1 MPLLQEIEYRTMTRT
16 TSEPTTPRPITYQ
29 ELDALFRPRSIAVVG
44 ASANERNR
52 GHGFVKDLIEFEF
65 PGPIYPVNPRLDE
78 MLGLKAYHR
87 LEDIPGPVDYV
98 LSAVPA
104 SAILEVV
111 EGARVKGTRLLHLFT
126 ARFSETGREE
136 EAELEQELERRIRA
150 AGIRLIGPNCMGLYY
165 PKQRITFGPDMP
177 KKPGNVG
184 FLSQSGSHA
193 FRVIGRGAARGLRF
207 SKVVSYGN
215 ALDLNEAHFLD
226 YFADDPDT
234 EIIAAYVE
242 GMKDGRRFFE
252 ALRRAAARKP
262 VLVLK
267 GGRSAAGHAAASSH
281 TAALASQM
289 TLWRAAVRQAG
300 ALEVGTVNELID
312 MLVAFGNAGTARGNR
327 VGVMGG
333 AGGGM
338 VEAADLCAE
347 AGLDLPPLSPDMR
360 EALREKLP
368 HAWDWIRNPVDVSI
382 TGGGH
387 SDTFLLLEM
396 MAASPDFDA
405 LIANVSG
412 IEWALSRGDEKM
424 FREMLDRAKKL
435 GKGSGKAT
443 MLVMGEPETRDPSIR
458 NAVFDA
464 REELTAAGVAIYPDI
479 ERAAGALG
487 RYVRYLAERGS

>member
-1 MPLLQEIEYRTMTRT
+1 MTRT
-16 TSEPTTPRPITYQ
+16 TSEPNTLRPVTYQ
-29 ELDALFRPRSIAVVG
+29 ELDALFRPQSIAVVG

-52 GHGFVKDLIEFEF
+52 GHGFVKDLIDFGF

-78 MLGLKAYHR
+78 MLGLKAYPR
-87 LEDIPGPVDYV
+87 LEDIPGPVDFV
-98 LSAVPA
+98 ISAVPA
-104 SAILEVV
+104 SAILELV
-111 EGARVKGTRLLHLFT
+111 EGARAKGTRLLHLFT

-136 EAELEQELERRIRA
+136 EAELERELDRRIRA

-165 PKQRITFGPDMP
+165 PKQKITFGGHMP
-177 KKPGNVG
+177 EEPGNIG

-193 FRVIGRGAARGLRF
+193 FSAIGRGGARGLRF

-215 ALDLNEAHFLD
+215 ALDLNEADFLD
-226 YFADDPDT
+226 YFAEDPDT
-234 EIIAAYVE
+234 EIIAAYIE

-289 TLWRAAVRQAG
+289 TIWGAAMRQAG
-300 ALEVGTVNELID
+300 ALEVGTINELVD
-312 MLVAFGNAGTARGNR
+312 MLVAFRNAGTARGNR

-338 VEAADLCAE
+338 VEAADLCAQ
-347 AGLDLPPLSPDMR
+347 AGLDLPPPSDDMR

-368 HAWDWIRNPVDVSI
+368 HAWDWVGNPIDLSI
-382 TGGGH
+382 MGGGH
-387 SDTFLLLEM
+387 SDTFILLEM

-405 LIANVSG
+405 IIANVNG
-412 IEWALSRGDEKM
+412 IEWALSRGDEEM
-424 FREMLDRAKKL
+424 FREMLDRAKNL
-435 GKGSGKAT
+435 GKDSEKAT
-443 MLVMGEPETRDPSIR
+443 MLVMGEPETRDTSIR
-458 NAVFDA
+458 NAVFEA
-464 REELTAAGVAIYPDI
+464 RDELAAAGVAIYPDI
-479 ERAAGALG
+479 ERAVATMG
-487 RYVRYLAERGS
+487 RYVRHLAEKDG

>member
-1 MPLLQEIEYRTMTRT
+1 MTST
-16 TSEPTTPRPITYQ
+16 TSEPKTPRPVTYQ
-29 ELDALFRPRSIAVVG
+29 ELDALFRPQSIAVVG

-52 GHGFVKDLIEFEF
+52 GHGFVKDLIDFGF

-78 MLGLKAYHR
+78 MLGLKAYPR
-87 LEDIPGPVDYV
+87 LEDIPGPVDFV
-98 LSAVPA
+98 ISAVPA
-104 SAILEVV
+104 SAILELV

-136 EAELEQELERRIRA
+136 EAELERELDRRIRA
-150 AGIRLIGPNCMGLYY
+150 AGIRLIGPNCMGLYC
-165 PKQRITFGPDMP
+165 PTQKITFGADMP
-177 KKPGNVG
+177 SEPGNIG
-184 FLSQSGSHA
+184 FLTQSGSHA
-193 FRVIGRGAARGLRF
+193 FRVLKSGGARGLRF

-215 ALDLNEAHFLD
+215 ALDLNEADFLD
-226 YFADDPDT
+226 YFAEDPDT
-234 EIIAAYVE
+234 EIIAAYIE
-242 GMKDGRRFFE
+242 GVKEGRRFFE

-289 TLWRAAVRQAG
+289 TVWEAAVRQAG
-300 ALEVGTVNELID
+300 ALEVRTING
-312 MLVAFGNAGTARGNR
+312 MLDLMVAFTNAGPARGNR

-347 AGLDLPPLSPDMR
+347 AGLELPPPSDEMR

-368 HAWDWIRNPVDVSI
+368 HAWDWISNPIDISI

-387 SDTFLLLEM
+387 SDTFMLLEM

-405 LIANVSG
+405 IIANVSG
-412 IEWALSRGDEKM
+412 IEWALSRGDEEM
-424 FREMLDRAKKL
+424 FREMLDRAKNL
-435 GKGSGKAT
+435 GKDSGKAS
-443 MLVMGEPETRDPSIR
+443 MLVMGEPETRDTSIR
-458 NAVFDA
+458 NAVFEA
-464 REELTAAGVAIYPDI
+464 REELAAAGVAIYPDI
-479 ERAAGALG
+479 ERAVESMG
-487 RYVRYLAERGS
+487 RYVRHLAEKGSGAAR